1 MATVESLVI
10 VEREVLN
17 VFSVHPGLVTVSRST
32 LSRVIWEEKNLGPMN
47 LGEFEATLKAYL
59 SLRTGLF
66 IEGKRTN
73 GGVTF
78 LPRTS
83 PEQLQELQPRIDRS
97 APLLS
102 KPFLPLS
109 PIRPSLSKKSCSSLG
124 ISPWNKP
131 TLSCRRLSNLLDN
144 PSAVIILP

>member
-66 IEGKRTN
+66 IEGKGKH
-73 GGVTF
+73 GGVAF

-97 APLLS
+97 SPLKAFLAS
-102 KPFLPLS
+102 FTDPSVSIEEVLFVAGDLALEQADPFLQETLK
-109 PIRPSLSKKSCSSLG
+109 PS
-124 ISPWNKP
+124 
-131 TLSCRRLSNLLDN
+131 
-144 PSAVIILP
+144 